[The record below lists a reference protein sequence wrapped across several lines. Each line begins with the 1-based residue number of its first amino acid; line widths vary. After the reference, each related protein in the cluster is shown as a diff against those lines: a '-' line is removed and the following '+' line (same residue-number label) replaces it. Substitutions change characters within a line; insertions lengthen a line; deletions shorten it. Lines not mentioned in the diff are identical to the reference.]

1 MNRKICV
8 IGGGYWGKNHIKTL
22 HEMGNLGGIVETDK
36 DRLDEHLSKYIV
48 KGFSDLEDAI
58 NEKFDGYIV
67 ATPAITHYPIG
78 KKLVEK
84 GLNVL
89 LEKPMTLSTEHASEL
104 VEIAKQTNARLM
116 VGHVLLFH
124 PAIKRIKETIDS
136 GKLGKIY
143 YAYSNRLNF
152 GKVRT
157 EEDVFW
163 SFAPHDISILNYII
177 GASAIN
183 IEAKG
188 SKFLQDDIY
197 DFTMAQFIYPDNV
210 HAHIFVSWFHPF
222 KEQRLVIV
230 GEKGMLSFEDSSKDK
245 NILYYNKHVD
255 WNQKQPVL
263 VGEPDEIIPY
273 DNTRLPLNE
282 ELKYFIENLDK
293 TIEIANGQSGL
304 EVVRVLE
311 TVQELLTN
319 EN

>member
-177 GASAIN
+177 GTSAIN